1 MDVYKSDAEQIDTL
15 RKWWDENGRS
25 ILTGVILGLVAIFGW
40 RAWQD
45 YVRQQAEAA
54 SELYQNVLA
63 AVDGENAGKEVAVIS
78 AKIIEDYGTTAYAL
92 LVKLIEAKL
101 AVKAEDYDA
110 AVDHLRWALDHNEV
124 DSIEHI
130 IRLRL
135 AKALAHLK
143 KFDEALPLLRIG
155 DQGEFA
161 AAYAEAEADIL
172 MSLGDVAAARALYE
186 QALSRRQTAGL
197 DVSILDLKLNDLG
210 RPAQ

>member
-1 MDVYKSDAEQIDTL
+1 
-15 RKWWDENGRS
+15 
-25 ILTGVILGLVAIFGW
+25 
-40 RAWQD
+40 
-45 YVRQQAEAA
+45 
-54 SELYQNVLA
+54 LA

-161 AAYAEAEADIL
+161 AAYAEVEADIL
-172 MSLGDVAAARALYE
+172 MSQGDVAAARALYE